1 MPRPPSPPFLLLA
14 LALLSWSGAI
24 GAGGSNYGT
33 KPGALLQ
40 IAGQVREWAVPTPNF
55 ARDPAPGPDGN
66 IYIAVMHGNRIARF
80 DTTTEKFTEWDLP
93 SGARPHGLV
102 VDEAG
107 IVWYTGNG
115 NGTIGRLDPKSG
127 KVDEYRVP
135 GGGDPHTIVLDA
147 NGKLWF
153 TIQSGQR
160 VGRLDRASGWIDAV
174 PMKGN
179 PYGLA
184 IDRDGIVWVCR
195 LAGDAL
201 GWIDP
206 ATGKTGELATGRDSA
221 PRRIATAPDGSLW
234 IAYYGNGRL
243 ARVDAK
249 AKRVVKSWPLP
260 QAGGERAYA
269 VTTDGAGRV
278 WINES
283 QYFEGVP
290 ETAWNFYIGGYQP
303 AQKWLKDRKGRALG
317 YEDILHYQR
326 IIVALTETERIMA
339 EIDGVKF
346 V

>member
-24 GAGGSNYGT
+24 GAGGSNYGI
-33 KPGALLQ
+33 KPGALPQ
-40 IAGQVREWAVPTPNF
+40 IAGQVREWPVPTPNF

-115 NGTIGRLDPKSG
+115 NGKIGRLDPKSG
-127 KVDEYRVP
+127 KLDEYRVP

-153 TIQSGQR
+153 TLQSGQR
-160 VGRLDRASGWIDAV
+160 VGRLDRASGRIDEF

-184 IDRDGIVWVCR
+184 IDREGIVWVCR

-234 IAYYGNGRL
+234 VAYYGNGRL

-249 AKRVVKSWPLP
+249 AKRVDKSWPLP
-260 QAGGERAYA
+260 RAGGERAYA

-278 WINES
+278 WINGIDTDTVSVFDPAKEEFRVIALPS
-283 QYFEGVP
+283 KSLGIRK
-290 ETAWNFYIGGYQP
+290 AIIDAAGGY
-303 AQKWLKDRKGRALG
+303 WYMGSHNGRLG
-317 YEDILHYQR
+317 VVR
-326 IIVALTETERIMA
+326 
-339 EIDGVKF
+339 
-346 V
+346 